1 MHRQIFIALAGSLF
15 SLTFNTPCHAQ
26 TPPPFSPEIRLLLHG
41 TKIFVP
47 SSEDGKPGVG
57 VSLWV
62 IEPNLLDT
70 NPQAQ
75 ATAGLRLEHT
85 DGWVEFLGGGV
96 FSPTTTSPIVPV
108 FDLRAFV
115 APARHLHLSCQSSE
129 ASKSSPKSASRSRR
143 RRRGKDP
150 AASSLSAPMSSSRGA
165 SSSPRLSPSKS
176 AGRTRP
182 QDPPQTSSA
191 ASTPSLISDG
201 NLPPKNH
208 PTRTRPDAPLL
219 DRRHSAGDLPIGG
232 A

>member
-1 MHRQIFIALAGSLF
+1 MDESESNMHRQIFIALAGSLF

-62 IEPNLLDT
+62 IEPNLLDPT
-70 NPQAQ
+70 PQAQ
-75 ATAGLRLEHT
+75 ATAGLRLERP

-115 APARHLHLSCQSSE
+115 APARHLHLFSE
-129 ASKSSPKSASRSRR
+129 VSVYGDAIYGFAQADVPIQRGEQIVAKVGIEIEAAKAWEGPGGFVAVGPDVIIPWSEFFATVVAVQVRGTHSPT
-143 RRRGKDP
+143 GP
-150 AASSLSAPMSSSRGA
+150 AADLV
-165 SSSPRLSPSKS
+165 
-176 AGRTRP
+176 GRIY
-182 QDPPQTSSA
+182 A
-191 ASTPSLISDG
+191 VI
-201 NLPPKNH
+201 
-208 PTRTRPDAPLL
+208 
-219 DRRHSAGDLPIGG
+219 DL
-232 A
+232 